1 LLITFLGA
9 SAFWINHYFQRP
21 PNYLI
26 ALNAYSLA
34 FLVTCCLV
42 CVSAW
47 PGSVLGK
54 IGATLAAAV
63 FTAAFIGFEWVA
75 RRGVQRSAYE
85 FWFMAT
91 S

>member
-26 ALNAYSLA
+26 ALNAYG
-34 FLVTCCLV
+34 LV

-63 FTAAFIGFEWVA
+63 FTAAFIGYEWVA